1 MSTPWN
7 LGELRT
13 HAKKNS
19 DRTTLEL
26 VDSVSRS
33 DSIFQYHV
41 FTARDAL
48 KGILNYEEPQG
59 VENWMFILGGS
70 DRQEEFFYA
79 KVVSEANLISCIH
92 TARSLLETFAQL
104 VNRIV
109 LESAIEVS
117 KCTPKAV
124 VAKLPNGEIKTKL
137 QELLASHW
145 FSYTSAFTNT
155 VKHRQLIQHHVS
167 ISFVDNI
174 VGIKVGAFE
183 YEGVSYPAYWANE
196 FLQGVIDV
204 KNEII
209 DLGRALNCTL
219 AHGNA

>member
-1 MSTPWN
+1 MSTSWDLN
-7 LGELRT
+7 ELRAY
-13 HAKKNS
+13 AKQRS

-26 VDSVSRS
+26 ADSVSRS

-48 KGILNYEEPQG
+48 KGVLNYEEPQG

-79 KVVSEANLISCIH
+79 KVVSEANLISCIY
-92 TARSLLETFAQL
+92 TTRSLLETFAQL
-104 VNRIV
+104 ANRIV
-109 LESAIEVS
+109 LSSAIEVS

-124 VAKLPNGEIKTKL
+124 AAKLPNGELKTKL

-155 VKHRQLIQHHVS
+155 VKHRQLIQHQVS
-167 ISFVDNI
+167 ISFVDNV

-183 YEGVSYPAYWANE
+183 YEGAPYPAYWVNE
-196 FLQGVIDV
+196 VLQGVINI

-209 DLGRALNCTL
+209 VLGRVLNRTL
-219 AHGNA
+219 APGNA